1 MNSDWE
7 RALALMIYGP
17 AVLALVFGCC
27 AGGVV
32 MALLREVMG

>member
-17 AVLALVFGCC
+17 AVIALCGGCCVGGALV
-27 AGGVV
+27 
-32 MALLREVMG
+32 ALLRAVVP